1 MTVRTGPL
9 LSLASIRHCP
19 VERLELLRECCQV
32 RKYVSKVVLA
42 HGTNINGRHPRKKV
56 GIRSQDWVVGFLFF
70 FFFISRSVFCRAL
83 GISQADFHVHKASFI

>member
-19 VERLELLRECCQV
+19 VEQLELLRECCQD

-42 HGTNINGRHPRKKV
+42 HGTNI
-56 GIRSQDWVVGFLFF
+56 
-70 FFFISRSVFCRAL
+70 A
-83 GISQADFHVHKASFI
+83 